1 MSGGGESKWGAM
13 AGGDEKGR
21 GVVALPGR
29 GEVALPGRGV
39 LARQVSGEKVPDCS
53 LSRLLEYQNQSIC
66 DMAYIHGG

>member
-29 GEVALPGRGV
+29 GVV
-39 LARQVSGEKVPDCS
+39 ARQVSGEKVPDWS

-66 DMAYIHGG
+66 YMTYTWRLKNVFGM

>member
-21 GVVALPGR
+21 GVVA
-29 GEVALPGRGV
+29 
-39 LARQVSGEKVPDCS
+39 RQVSGEKVPDWS

-66 DMAYIHGG
+66 DMTYTWRLKNVFGM